1 MDWLKTGGISKAFLK
16 KYAPVGA
23 ILLVGIVL
31 MCLPGG
37 GREKEVS
44 PTEEVTEPVSQPTVE
59 QALEE
64 ILSQIRGAG
73 QVRLLLTVAKGE
85 DTLYQTD
92 TTGAGET
99 LRVETVLI
107 TDGDRAQRGLVRQV
121 NPQIYLGAV
130 VVCQGG
136 DVPAVRLALTQAV
149 AAATGLTT
157 DKITVLKMK

>member
-1 MDWLKTGGISKAFLK
+1 MDWLKTGGMCKAFLK

-23 ILLVGIVL
+23 ILLVGIFL

-37 GREKEVS
+37 GREKGVS
-44 PTEEVTEPVSQPTVE
+44 PTEEVTESAAQPTVE

-73 QVRLLLTVAKGE
+73 QVRLLTVAKGE

-92 TTGAGET
+92 TAGAGET

-136 DVPAVRLALTQAV
+136 DDPAVRLALKQAV